1 MITPPTPF
9 RYFLDPHH
17 FSSYRDA
24 GEVCPFCGLVR
35 PGYEGG
41 FSEAAEY
48 DDHAEHYGFICEVCL
63 SDGKL
68 VEKDL
73 LLHEGLLQEGE
84 KLRSDLRL
92 RHPEMSGAEVETL
105 AQQRT
110 TELEQHTPKI
120 KGWWPFGW
128 ASHCG
133 DFCCFIKEAGQ
144 LDMHR
149 LAPDGNG
156 HAFLVSLLDA
166 EIWDMVRPDA
176 PEDNSVEHHVGL
188 YLFQCLECGKYR
200 VGYRLGV

>member
-1 MITPPTPF
+1 MNTPPSPF
-9 RYFLDPHH
+9 RYFRDPHH

-35 PGYEGG
+35 PGYGG
-41 FSEAAEY
+41 EFFKAAEFG
-48 DDHAEHYGFICEVCL
+48 DHDQYNNFICEDCL
-63 SDGKL
+63 VGGRL
-68 VEKDL
+68 AEKDMPL
-73 LLHEGLLQEGE
+73 CKGLLKEGK

-92 RHPEMSGAEVETL
+92 RYPKMTRAEVETL
-105 AQQRT
+105 ARQRT
-110 TELEQHTPKI
+110 TELEQRTPKV
-120 KGWWPFGW
+120 KGWSPFGW

-156 HAFLVSLLDA
+156 HAFLTSLLDA
-166 EIWDMVRPDA
+166 DIWDMMRPDA
-176 PEDNSVEHHVGL
+176 PEDNSVEYHVGL